1 MIDLA
6 RLGGPVACFGL
17 AVLLVARSRRDRI
30 AGLGFAVLGAC
41 VMAAAL
47 APDRPWKDI
56 AEIVVAVGLGALL
69 AVVFRRLPWLLPLAA
84 LATVPVRIGALGH
97 QLLVPLYL
105 VILGGT
111 LLFAWQLVR
120 GDERSREL
128 RVAAWPLALY
138 VGWTGLSLAWT
149 GDVGGGAIEVL
160 AFYIPLTMLALL
172 VARLPWSELWLRALY
187 VELGVMALIF
197 AAVGFYQ
204 YDTRNVFENPKVIN
218 SNAYAAYFRV
228 NSVFWDPSIY
238 GRFLVIAIIPSVVL
252 IVRGRSL
259 RLAWAAAAVVLV
271 TWLGLLISFSQSSF
285 AALLVAVVGVAI
297 VAWRWRSA
305 AAIALVA
312 VVLAGV
318 AAAQPQIRRSIVHHT
333 HSGLNS
339 ATSGRASLVAN
350 GIRIAEA
357 HPVTRRRRRRLQ
369 ACVRAAAASAGKGA
383 EGGGVARRA
392 GHGGGGD
399 RPDRARPG
407 HLAGLRGDDRRLP
420 PGRPELPRTRLTRL
434 RTGDCCDPVP
444 LALLQRLLRGPDDLD
459 AVRLRRAGGGAGRRR
474 RREGG
479 AGVIEQWRKAVV
491 LAPHTDDGEFGCGGT
506 MARLADAGCDVRY
519 VAFSIATRS
528 LPEGF
533 PPDTLAREVRE
544 ATAELGIPED
554 RLTVHDFDVRT
565 FPERRQDILEL
576 LVALWEEWQP
586 DVVFQP
592 SLHDIHQDHQTI
604 AEEGLRAFKRTTI
617 LGYEI
622 PWNNFQFSYQWYVS
636 LEQRHIERKIAAL
649 ERYASQQHRRYADPE
664 YVRNL
669 ARTHGINVNRE
680 YAEVFQVYRVI
691 A

>member
-1 MIDLA
+1 MTDLV
-6 RLGGPVACFGL
+6 RIGGPVACLGL

-30 AGLGFAVLGAC
+30 AGFGFALLGTV

-47 APDRPWKDI
+47 APDSPWKDI
-56 AEIVVAVGLGALL
+56 AEIVVAVAIGVAL
-69 AVVFRRLPWLLPLAA
+69 AAAFRILPWLLPLAA
-84 LATVPVRIGALGH
+84 LATVPIRIGALGH

-111 LLFAWQLVR
+111 VLFAWQLIR

-149 GDVGGGAIEVL
+149 GDVNAGAIEVL
-160 AFYIPLTMLALL
+160 AFYIPFTLLALV
-172 VARLPWSELWLRALY
+172 VARLPWNELWLKALY
-187 VELGVMALIF
+187 LELGVMALIF

-218 SNAYAAYFRV
+218 SNAYASYFRV

-238 GRFLVIAIIPSVVL
+238 GRFLVVAIIPSVVL

-259 RLAWAAAAVVLV
+259 RLAWAAAAAVLV

-285 AALLVAVVGVAI
+285 FALLVAVVGIAI
-297 VAWRWRSA
+297 VAWSWRSA
-305 AAIALVA
+305 LAIALVA

-357 HPVTRRRRRRLQ
+357 HPVIGVGVGGFKHAYAL
-369 ACVRAAAASAGKGA
+369 AAPSPGEGA
-383 EGGGVARRA
+383 EGGGVARCT
-392 GHGGGGD
+392 GHRGGRD
-399 RPDRARPG
+399 RTGRARPG
-407 HLAGLRGDDRRLP
+407 HLAGLRGADRRVP

-459 AVRLRRAGGGAGRRR
+459 AVRLRGTGGGAGRRER
-474 RREGG
+474 RGG
-479 AGVIEQWRKAVV
+479 AGVIEHWRKAVV

-506 MARLADAGCDVRY
+506 MARLAEAGCEVRY

-528 LPEGF
+528 LPDGF

-544 ATAELGIPED
+544 ATTELGIPED

-565 FPERRQDILEL
+565 FPEHRQDILEL